1 MSRCEE
7 EFDGH
12 RRGGREKEEARKRK
26 RRRKK
31 RGRKKGLK
39 EEAEKG
45 KKEEEKEEER
55 NHFPSS
61 LSKSSSVFAQCV
73 NESSVKPFLFR
84 KSNIYACSTDA
95 FKGHCVLSRSQTG
108 EPVLRFGNGTSRVAQ
123 RGY

>member
-7 EFDGH
+7 EFDRH

-31 RGRKKGLK
+31 GLK
-39 EEAEKG
+39 KEAKKG

-55 NHFPSS
+55 NHFPIS

-95 FKGHCVLSRSQTG
+95 FKRSLCTVSF
-108 EPVLRFGNGTSRVAQ
+108 PNR
-123 RGY
+123 

>member
-7 EFDGH
+7 EFDRH

-31 RGRKKGLK
+31 GLK
-39 EEAEKG
+39 KEAKKG

-55 NHFPSS
+55 NHFPIS
-61 LSKSSSVFAQCV
+61 LSKSSSVFALCV

-84 KSNIYACSTDA
+84 KSNIYACSTNA
-95 FKGHCVLSRSQTG
+95 FKRSLCTVSF
-108 EPVLRFGNGTSRVAQ
+108 PNR
-123 RGY
+123 

>member
-12 RRGGREKEEARKRK
+12 RRGGREKEEKEGRRGGG
-26 RRRKK
+26 RRKK

-39 EEAEKG
+39 KEAKKG
-45 KKEEEKEEER
+45 KKEEEEEER
-55 NHFPSS
+55 NHFPIS

-84 KSNIYACSTDA
+84 KSNIYACSTNA
-95 FKGHCVLSRSQTG
+95 FKRSLCTVSF
-108 EPVLRFGNGTSRVAQ
+108 PNR
-123 RGY
+123 

>member
-12 RRGGREKEEARKRK
+12 RRGGREKEEKEGRRGGG
-26 RRRKK
+26 RRKK

-39 EEAEKG
+39 KEAKKG

-55 NHFPSS
+55 NHFPIS

-95 FKGHCVLSRSQTG
+95 FKRSLCTVSF
-108 EPVLRFGNGTSRVAQ
+108 PNR
-123 RGY
+123 

>member
-7 EFDGH
+7 EFDRH
-12 RRGGREKEEARKRK
+12 RRGGRRGGE
-26 RRRKK
+26 RRKK

-39 EEAEKG
+39 KEAKKG

-55 NHFPSS
+55 NHFPIS

-84 KSNIYACSTDA
+84 KSNIMLAALTLL
-95 FKGHCVLSRSQTG
+95 KGHCVLSRSQTG
-108 EPVLRFGNGTSRVAQ
+108 EPILRFGNGTSRVAQ

>member
-12 RRGGREKEEARKRK
+12 RRGGREKEEKEGRRGGG
-26 RRRKK
+26 RRKK

-39 EEAEKG
+39 KEAKKG
-45 KKEEEKEEER
+45 KKEEEEEER
-55 NHFPSS
+55 NHFPIS

-95 FKGHCVLSRSQTG
+95 FKRSLCTVSF
-108 EPVLRFGNGTSRVAQ
+108 PNR
-123 RGY
+123 